1 MAGLR
6 EYKDRVGI
14 VTGASSGIGAQLASD
29 LAQRGMKVVL
39 VARRAERLQ
48 ALADRIASAGGT
60 ALVVP
65 ADVERQA
72 AVETMVRTVVDR
84 FGQVDLLV
92 NSAGYGA
99 HVLFK
104 DHDVADIERMMRV
117 NNLSVVYAIKA
128 VLPTMRRQARGWIV
142 NLSSVAGKLGQPDEV
157 AYSATKFAVAGLSEG
172 LSYELSPLGIHVMS
186 VHPGVVRTEMF
197 TPEVIARMPK
207 AAQRQFLEPADF
219 TRQLLRALERGRF
232 EVTIP
237 RFIKIAYLIRELF
250 PRLYRRQ
257 TARIRL
263 PMLPDLA
270 T

>member
-1 MAGLR
+1 VSGLR
-6 EYKDRVGI
+6 DFTDRVAI
-14 VTGASSGIGAQLASD
+14 VTGASSGIGAQLAVD
-29 LAQRGMKVVL
+29 LAARRMKVAL
-39 VARRAERLQ
+39 VARRADRLQ
-48 ALADRIASAGGT
+48 AVADRIAAAGGT
-60 ALVVP
+60 ALVIP

-72 AVETMVRTVVDR
+72 AVESMVRTVIDR

-92 NSAGYGA
+92 NNAGYGA
-99 HVLFK
+99 HELFK

-117 NNLSVVYAIKA
+117 NYLSVVYAIKA
-128 VLPTMRRQARGWIV
+128 VLPIMRQQARGWIV

-172 LSYELSPLGIHVMS
+172 LSYELSPLGIHVMA
-186 VHPGVVRTEMF
+186 VYPGVVRTEMF

-207 AAQRQFLEPADF
+207 EAQGQFLEPAAF
-219 TRQLLRALERGRF
+219 TAQLLRALERGQF

-237 RFIKIAYLIRELF
+237 RFIKIAYVMRELF

-263 PMLPDLA
+263 PMLPDLG

>member
-1 MAGLR
+1 M
-6 EYKDRVGI
+6 RV
-14 VTGASSGIGAQLASD
+14 A
-29 LAQRGMKVVL
+29 L

-48 ALADRIASAGGT
+48 GLAERITAAGGT
-60 ALVVP
+60 AMVAP
-65 ADVERQA
+65 ADVEQRA
-72 AVETMVRTVVDR
+72 AVEAMVQSVFDR
-84 FGQVDLLV
+84 FGRIDLLV
-92 NSAGYGA
+92 NNAGYGA

-104 DHDVADIERMMRV
+104 DHDIADIERMMRV
-117 NNLSVVYAIKA
+117 NYLSVVYAIKA
-128 VLPTMRRQARGWIV
+128 VLPIMRQQARGWIV

-197 TPEVIARMPK
+197 TPDVIARMPERV
-207 AAQRQFLEPADF
+207 QRQFMEVSDF
-219 TRQLLRALERGRF
+219 TAELLRALERGDF

-237 RFIKIAYLIRELF
+237 RFIRIAYVIRALF
-250 PRLYRRQ
+250 PKMFRRQ

-263 PMLPDLA
+263 PTLPDIA